1 MRLALAVALAVVA
14 AGPSLAANGPGAPS
28 LPVQRVAPQD
38 TGRCEADLVLT
49 DIRLRQTTERLSA
62 TARAPMA
69 ERCGVFREHI
79 QVMRRATDVFRRCT
93 PGHHGRENVAHMQ
106 GSIADWR
113 EIIDRNCR

>member
-1 MRLALAVALAVVA
+1 MRLAVAVALAALA
-14 AGPSLAANGPGAPS
+14 AGPTLAAKGPGAPA

-38 TGRCEADLVLT
+38 TGRCEADLALT
-49 DIRLRQTTERLSA
+49 EIRLRQATERLSA
-62 TARAPMA
+62 TARAPIA
-69 ERCGVFREHI
+69 QRCGVFREHV

-93 PGHHGRENVAHMQ
+93 PGQPGRENVAHMQ